1 MKFQK
6 DNIRRILREETEE
19 FNMINY
25 LYSNTIN
32 DINEKLIPITSQ
44 MDNEWLKGLYV
55 VGMDYKPKLNFLV
68 DLKSDYNYDLTFCLK
83 YQDGSIV
90 KSYIQ
95 HDIKEWRYD
104 LKDVEEIRGFENLKS
119 DFYKIVKV
127 VTNEITQLTLKVLR
141 KNLK

>member
-1 MKFQK
+1 MTSQK

-32 DINEKLIPITSQ
+32 EINEKLIPITSQ
-44 MDNEWLKGLYV
+44 MENEWLNGLYV

-68 DLKSDYNYDLTFCLK
+68 DLKSDYNYDLTFCLE
-83 YQDGSIV
+83 YLNGSIV

-95 HDIKEWRYD
+95 HDIKEWEYD
-104 LKDVEEIRGFENLKS
+104 LKDVEVIRGFENLKP

-127 VTNEITQLTLKVLR
+127 VTDEITHLTLKLLR
-141 KNLK
+141 KTLK